1 MFARFLLTVLLL
13 LVPVSVLASS
23 VAAQGSETVFDE
35 ADVLSAAEEQDVRAA
50 FEQVSEESGEQLY
63 AFLVSDTNV
72 DVADRPEFLED
83 KAREA
88 GAPPD
93 ADVIVVDTE
102 DRWGLV
108 DVAGGSDQEVYNAM
122 APHFQDGEFAR
133 GLVAGGRHSGGRLP
147 PSPPAASTTRR
158 PPRVGGARRG
168 SPVD

>member
-1 MFARFLLTVLLL
+1 MYARFLLTVLLL

-72 DVADRPEFLED
+72 DVAERPEFLEE
-83 KAREA
+83 KASEA

-102 DRWGLV
+102 DRWVWLTWPG
-108 DVAGGSDQEVYNAM
+108 
-122 APHFQDGEFAR
+122 AR
-133 GLVAGGRHSGGRLP
+133 IKR
-147 PSPPAASTTRR
+147 STT
-158 PPRVGGARRG
+158 PWPRTSRTASSRGGLWRG
-168 SPVD
+168 PRSMRTASVSCPSC